1 MWDSDVSPE
10 ILLRHLIRE
19 ELIGM
24 KGGVRYYQMGASL
37 PDHLYNLDDEGRP
50 TRDPGVP
57 GLNATHKKK
66 RRRVHNT

>member
-1 MWDSDVSPE
+1 MQPSDVSPE

-50 TRDPGVP
+50 TRNPGVP
-57 GLNATHKKK
+57 GLK
-66 RRRVHNT
+66 RRRSRKSKK